1 MLNELILKEMDN
13 RKNSDK
19 RIEMETDIM
28 SKEK

>member
-28 SKEK
+28 SEEK